1 MRTTQMSV
9 KPGPM
14 IKRLGMWNRLA
25 LVLTVLAALIVP
37 AAIAIDISNGLRES
51 QQAWYD
57 LCMSYLKGKELEDS
71 YLDEADKCRDDLL
84 KPIDINAWDD
94 YWTNAL
100 WTVVGCAIIYGFL
113 WTVIATILW
122 ILAGRKNNS

>member
-1 MRTTQMSV
+1 
-9 KPGPM
+9 M

-84 KPIDINAWDD
+84 KPIDINAWDG

-100 WTVVGCAIIYGFL
+100 WTVVGCAIIYGLL
-113 WTVIATILW
+113 WAVIATIRW
-122 ILAGRKNNS
+122 IWAGRKNNS